1 MKSNSKATTGL
12 VLSLV
17 ATFFNMIP
25 FFGFVS
31 IILSILAIVFG
42 GIGLSASSELGGKG
56 KALTS
61 IVLSVVNIVW
71 FFVATLIMA
80 SAIASI

>member
-1 MKSNSKATTGL
+1 MKNNSKATTGL

-25 FFGFVS
+25 FFGIAS

-42 GIGLSASSELGGKG
+42 GIGLSAPSELGGKG
-56 KALTS
+56 KAS
-61 IVLSVVNIVW
+61 VAIVLGLVNIVW
-71 FFVATLIMA
+71 FFVATLMIA
-80 SAIASI
+80 SAIVNA